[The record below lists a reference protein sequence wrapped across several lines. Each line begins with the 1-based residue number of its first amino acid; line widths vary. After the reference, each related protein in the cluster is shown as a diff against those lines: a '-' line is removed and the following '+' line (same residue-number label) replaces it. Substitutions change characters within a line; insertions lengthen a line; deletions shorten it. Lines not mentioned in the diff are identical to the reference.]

1 MPARLPIR
9 RCLRPRRS
17 PRRLLHLALLLMA
30 AWGALP
36 LRSGSASPP
45 VSALTAA
52 AAYAS
57 GMALQKEQRTLEA
70 IEAYRRAIALDPRH
84 GRAHYE
90 LGWSYWIL
98 GDWAQVVQQ
107 WETALQLK
115 VDEPDL
121 PTYLAQAR
129 SRLNGEGP
137 AVVRVPMN
145 TKAGGGGLTLELVRR
160 YQHYDPQPASPDD
173 HFDGDIF
180 SPKSVNF
187 TPDGGK
193 AYVNSLEGGSTAVYD
208 VRSGA
213 KLATVSHRMGPNEEA
228 LFDAQETAQFQAA
241 FTAGHAPPLFNRFLG
256 KPVESVFTHSGR
268 YLWISYYRRD
278 YDRDSVLPSAV
289 AIVDT
294 RTDRIVR
301 VMHTGPIPKF
311 LAASPDGHWL
321 AAIHWGDN
329 TVGLIDISAPDP
341 AGFRHA
347 GELVVERKLP
357 LELNRHV
364 DRDRY
369 CGYCLRGAVFT
380 RDSRHLLVARMGGG
394 GGIAVLDV
402 AARAY
407 LGSVLGMPPTPR
419 HLVLSGDGTRL
430 YVGSNTAGRV
440 SVYRPEDLVRA
451 AEAHA
456 GKLAPLLTGATGNGT
471 RTIDLSPDGTLL
483 FAAVNRESKL
493 VVLDAATL
501 VKRLEI
507 AVDSYPVGLGVAPE
521 GDAVWVTS
529 QGVKLQGGNSVSVYR
544 LTRGG

>member
-9 RCLRPRRS
+9 RSLRS
-17 PRRLLHLALLLMA
+17 PRRSLLLALLLLLA

-36 LRSGSASPP
+36 ARAGAASPP

-52 AAYAS
+52 AAYGS
-57 GMALQKEQRTLEA
+57 GMALQKQQRTLEA
-70 IEAYRRAIALDPRH
+70 IEAYRRAIALDPKH

-98 GDWAQVVQQ
+98 GDWAQVVQH

-160 YQHYDPQPASPDD
+160 YQHYDPRPASPDD

-187 TPDGGK
+187 TPDGSK
-193 AYVNSLEGGSTAVYD
+193 AYVNSLEGGSTVVFD

-213 KLATVSHRMGPNEEA
+213 KLATVSHRMGPDQDG
-228 LFDAQETAQFQAA
+228 LFDGQETAQFQAA
-241 FTAGHAPPLFNRFLG
+241 FTAGHAPKLFNRFLG
-256 KPVESVFTHSGR
+256 KPVESVFTHGGR

-311 LAASPDGHWL
+311 LAASPDGRWL
-321 AAIHWGDN
+321 ATIHWGDN
-329 TVGLIDISAPDP
+329 SVGLIDISAPDP

-347 GELVVERKLP
+347 GEIVVEQKLP
-357 LELNRHV
+357 LDLTRHV

-380 RDSRHLLVARMGGG
+380 RDSRHLLVGRMGG

-402 AARAY
+402 AAQRYIATIF
-407 LGSVLGMPPTPR
+407 GMPPTPR
-419 HLVLSGDGTRL
+419 HLVLSRDGQRL
-430 YVGSNTAGRV
+430 YVSSNVAGRI
-440 SVYRPEDLVRA
+440 SVYSPADLVA
-451 AEAHA
+451 AAAA
-456 GKLAPLLTGATGNGT
+456 GKRELKPLQVAETGSGT

-501 VKRLEI
+501 AKRLEI
-507 AVDSYPVGLGVAPE
+507 AADSYPVGLGVAPE
-521 GDAVWVTS
+521 GDTVWVTS